1 MRSKNRISLIG
12 AYRFLA
18 VGLLLLL
25 PAPARAQEVTAT
37 VPVGGRPAAVAVNP
51 VTNKIYV
58 ANFAGNNVTMI
69 DGATNPT
76 TTVPAGLR
84 PVAVA
89 VNSVTNKIYAET
101 VPR

>member
-1 MRSKNRISLIG
+1 M
-12 AYRFLA
+12 
-18 VGLLLLL
+18 
-25 PAPARAQEVTAT
+25 
-37 VPVGGRPAAVAVNP
+37 NP

-69 DGATNPT
+69 DGATNST